1 MFLVMVLNY
10 VDLAAKEK
18 VYQKLA
24 ISPKDGARLGPAP
37 PALAALGG
45 DTLPLD

>member
-1 MFLVMVLNY
+1 MFIVMVLNY
-10 VDLAAKEK
+10 VDLTAEED
-18 VYQKLA
+18 VYQELA
-24 ISPKDGARLGPAP
+24 ISPKDGARVDPAP